1 MNEKR
6 RKRLSN
12 ALSLLEQCENIV
24 DQVRDEELDAIS
36 NYPENLQGTDKFDSM
51 EQAVDNMDDA
61 IDKISEVRESIQ
73 AAIY

>member
-6 RKRLSN
+6 RKRLNN
-12 ALSLLEQCENIV
+12 ALNLLEQCENIV

-36 NYPENLQGTDKFDSM
+36 NYPENLQGTDKFDLM

-61 IDKISEVRESIQ
+61 IDRISEVRESIQ
-73 AAIY
+73 AAIC

>member
-73 AAIY
+73 AAIC